1 MVWLEGSN
9 KDHTE
14 DIKEQAANME
24 REECFIEHW
33 PLSKTA
39 AICIRQAA
47 PASIRPSS
55 ASVVPSREEQT
66 GGGSLDPYLRVQYS
80 LLPLPV
86 TFDVILHT
94 ASRSQVSL
102 EHID

>member
-39 AICIRQAA
+39 TICIRQAA

-66 GGGSLDPYLRVQYS
+66 GEGHWTL
-80 LLPLPV
+80 
-86 TFDVILHT
+86 T
-94 ASRSQVSL
+94 
-102 EHID
+102 